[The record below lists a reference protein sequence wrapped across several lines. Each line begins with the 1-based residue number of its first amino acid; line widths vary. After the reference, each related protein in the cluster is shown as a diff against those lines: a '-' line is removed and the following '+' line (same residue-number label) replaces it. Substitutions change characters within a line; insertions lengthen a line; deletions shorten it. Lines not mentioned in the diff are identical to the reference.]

1 MINKKT
7 WHSWSFVF
15 IMIIVGCIFLF
26 GCNKTEPFL
35 KINTESLN
43 EILYVNDRI
52 TLSGET
58 EEGVN
63 TGITWSVNNSAI
75 AKVEGNSLILLTP
88 GDLTITATHN
98 DLTENY
104 VCKVEYRKPESLKI
118 DVKSYSIYMGETLD
132 LKAIL
137 TPANAYDDILWTVYD
152 DQQNWEC
159 VEFNGTS
166 IKAIKYGKVYITAQ
180 SKVNYQASDTVVI
193 DVLHPLVDK
202 EVYEAKYIAGLFG
215 EDASTSYGIQYH
227 IQNLDSYALV
237 TTADDV
243 NFENATPY
251 YGDGYYFEFGD
262 DPEGI
267 GYMEGRN
274 VWRINIT
281 DLEPNTEYIY
291 KINNGNDTYS
301 EVHHFKTAGGDST
314 TSFLFLTDIH
324 YYEASDGS
332 TASAAVS
339 EEIVKEALKLNPNI
353 SFIMNGGDL
362 VDTGGDESNWDKL
375 FTYGDMI
382 RKLPLATVPGNHEY
396 YADMSGISDNS
407 YMKIYNPAPLNA
419 PSAQLGA
426 SAYFK
431 HNDTII
437 FLIDNQRRVG
447 YQDTIDWMKEK
458 LETEEYEYSIIMLHA
473 PCHMIDSDDYDPL
486 LLDVCDKYSVD
497 LVLAGHYHSQRMDQY
512 IYEDVK
518 TTDPYLG
525 TSFLNGAFS
534 GIKSSPTPQEAINFA
549 RGYIMDVTDEGI
561 KIQTIYANGKLGPSW
576 TATNRKSNDYVE
588 TDKEELINS
597 ISYEYKED
605 TKQITFNWSRN
616 FYGNVKKVYIKETL
630 RGKISDY
637 SVFPTSSYTSLTLD
651 GITPGYDYNFEVKII
666 FKDGSEEIRNYGIA
680 LHKPLDITFT
690 NTTATS
696 TTVNITPLEGAFR
709 FEVSKFKVYVDNVLV
724 GEFKYLNNAMA
735 DVTSYVINN
744 IDTSKNHKIELV
756 ATDRNDTVIY
766 FAEET
771 EFKK

>member
-1 MINKKT
+1 MINKKL
-7 WHSWSFVF
+7 WRFWSFIF
-15 IMIIVGCIFLF
+15 IMVVACLSLVA
-26 GCNKTEPFL
+26 CKKTEPFL
-35 KINTESLN
+35 KFNTENLG
-43 EILYVNDRI
+43 EILYVNDSI
-52 TLSGET
+52 SLSGET

-63 TGITWSVNNSAI
+63 SGITWNINNSNVASI
-75 AKVEGNSLILLTP
+75 SGNTLTLLNP

-98 DLTENY
+98 DLTESY
-104 VCKVEYRKPESLKI
+104 SCKVEYRKPESLKI
-118 DVKSYSIYMGETLD
+118 DVDTYTIYMGETLD
-132 LKAIL
+132 LNAII
-137 TPANAYDDILWTVYD
+137 TPANAYDEIVWSIND

-159 VEFNGTS
+159 VEFDGTS
-166 IKAIKYGKVYITAQ
+166 IKAIKYGKVYISAQ
-180 SKVNYQASDTVVI
+180 SKINYNARDSIVVE
-193 DVLHPLVDK
+193 VLHPLVDK

-237 TTADDV
+237 TKADDV

-281 DLEPNTEYIY
+281 DLEENTEYIY

-362 VDTGGDESNWDKL
+362 VDTGGDESNWDRL

-396 YADMSGISDNS
+396 YADMSGVSDNS

-419 PSAQLGA
+419 PSAQLGS

-473 PCHMIDSDDYDPL
+473 PCHMVDSDDYDTL

-525 TSFLNGAFS
+525 TSFLNGAYS
-534 GIKSSPTPQEAINFA
+534 GIKSSPTPQEAINYA

-576 TATNRKSNDYVE
+576 TVTNRNSNDSY
-588 TDKEELINS
+588 TATKEELMDSIN
-597 ISYEYKED
+597 YEYDEANA
-605 TKQITFNWSRN
+605 TVTFNWSKA
-616 FYGNVKKVYIKETL
+616 FYGNVQKIYINETY
-630 RGKISDY
+630 RNKIGDY
-637 SVFPTSSYTSLTLD
+637 SVFPTSSYTKLKLSN
-651 GITPGYDYNFEVKII
+651 IVSGYDYRFEAKVI
-666 FKDGSEEIRNYGIA
+666 FKDGTTETKEFILQ
-680 LHKPLDITFT
+680 LHKPLDITLT
-690 NTTATS
+690 DQTSNSATL
-696 TTVNITPLEGAFR
+696 NITPLEGAFR
-709 FEVSKFKVYVDNVLV
+709 FEVYKFKVYINGTYV
-724 GEFKYLNNAMA
+724 GEFKYLNGVT
-735 DVTSYVINN
+735 DVTTYALSNINVN
-744 IDTSKNHKIELV
+744 DIKSIKLV
-756 ATDRNDTVIY
+756 GSDRNDKEIY
-766 FAEET
+766 FIEELT
-771 EFKK
+771 K